1 MGEAKRDYGTKTN
14 GARCLPNPPLWE
26 PLTDILAA
34 RAGIMDFPGG
44 GNTFIIVDKY
54 ALVNSRFAKLDK
66 ARGSLR
72 LLHILGNRIPPMSRS
87 IFLKFAERSGV
98 GKSAF
103 YSSIRA
109 LRELGLIEE
118 KRVRNRSVSLKVTE
132 LTPRGVSVAK
142 KVSELFSDLSNG

>member
-1 MGEAKRDYGTKTN
+1 MSSQS
-14 GARCLPNPPLWE
+14 PPLGT
-26 PLTDILAA
+26 PNRYTGCA

-44 GNTFIIVDKY
+44 GNTFIIVDKC

-87 IFLKFAERSGV
+87 TFLKFAERSGV

-118 KRVRNRSVSLKVTE
+118 KRVRNGGVSLKVTE

-142 KVSELFSDLSNG
+142 RVSELLSDLSNE